1 MSISPML
8 KEVCYIMSEEIS
20 VQLYA
25 QFEQDFRE
33 DFREDFIY
41 QYFTCEKVSNFLI
54 QKNGT
59 FQIGNTLVWDYDVT
73 LTHMIDSHLARLI
86 WYVMN
91 TADRFSIHTDN
102 PDDALWN
109 NHYELHNR
117 YNNEARRFREW
128 AFKNS
133 LIPLETPS
141 DIFPSRMKDILK
153 GVDLDNSARLM
164 ELAFEYNISVHAIE
178 RELMVIADEVVKE
191 SFHAPSREFT
201 EEDYEELKEYLDSLE
216 VVQQGIPSSIDV
228 EVLKGRLLYF
238 AQVHDLG
245 YEDVVE
251 KSRECLKNR
260 GLYF

>member
-8 KEVCYIMSEEIS
+8 KEVCYIVSEEIN

-25 QFEQDFRE
+25 QFEQDFRG
-33 DFREDFIY
+33 DFIY
-41 QYFTCEKVSNFLI
+41 QYFTCEKISNFLI
-54 QKNGT
+54 QKNET
-59 FQIGNTLVWDYDVT
+59 FQIGNTLVWNYDVT
-73 LTHMIDSHLARLI
+73 LTHMIDSHLARLL

-133 LIPLETPS
+133 LIPLEAPS
-141 DIFPSRMKDILK
+141 DIFPSKMKDTLK
-153 GVDLDNSARLM
+153 DVNLNNSVRLM

-216 VVQQGIPSSIDV
+216 VVQQGISSSIDV
-228 EVLKGRLLYF
+228 EVLKGKLLYF